1 MFDYICLFGDDDLE
15 LYGRWGTAAM
25 AERLRRWTWNPMWSS
40 RVGSN
45 PTRSVFFLVFLYNSM
60 SVIGRH
66 MCIIIAF
73 LSVAIMESTRIYC
86 ILFLVFVRSTTTAT
100 IPSPPIVLTGDG
112 TTLVSVWY
120 YLIFLL
126 DYQSRQHK
134 VLSRTT
140 TMMTTINSRII
151 NEDRIENDNMIKW
164 WYFCIS
170 SYYRMINNRR

>member
-1 MFDYICLFGDDDLE
+1 
-15 LYGRWGTAAM
+15 
-25 AERLRRWTWNPMWSS
+25 
-40 RVGSN
+40 
-45 PTRSVFFLVFLYNSM
+45 M

-151 NEDRIENDNMIKW
+151 DDIFVSHLIIKW
-164 WYFCIS
+164 SIIS
-170 SYYRMINNRR
+170 DKTILFLLPIIFR